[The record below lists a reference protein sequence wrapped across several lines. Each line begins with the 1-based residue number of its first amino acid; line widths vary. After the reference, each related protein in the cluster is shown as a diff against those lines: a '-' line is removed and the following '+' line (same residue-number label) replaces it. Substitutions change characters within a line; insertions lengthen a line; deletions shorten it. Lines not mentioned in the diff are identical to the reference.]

1 MMITLAIVLVLL
13 AVVAMLVA
21 HGASLENRLGM
32 NPETTTCPYCHAE
45 LPAFRW
51 PSSFRQAIFGGW
63 TCSICTTKVD
73 KWGREIRH
81 DAAPHLGGKAS

>member
-1 MMITLAIVLVLL
+1 MMIMLVIVLVLL

-21 HGASLENRLGM
+21 HGASIRNRLGM
-32 NPETTTCPYCHAE
+32 DPGTITCPYCHAV

-51 PSSFRQAIFGGW
+51 PHSWRQAILGGW

-73 KWGREIRH
+73 KWGHEIGH
-81 DAAPHLGGKAS
+81 NPSHGLGGKTS